1 VLIRRSFCLVEEGL
15 SHQGEHRAPETPH
28 LPDSRRHASVR
39 LLEWR
44 DSGTRLN
51 RFRPVRDQSEVP
63 LHGSLGSPADVQIG
77 FVSRSFL
84 EDRIPIELARW
95 ARRNDCGPKP
105 TLSKVATGITLIAY
119 QCPDH
124 DTVELYRE
132 DGDGHTWPG
141 SALTN
146 LPAVRATLGRT
157 TFAIDADHLIWAFF
171 QSHQLPR

>member
-1 VLIRRSFCLVEEGL
+1 M
-15 SHQGEHRAPETPH
+15 HRKPRTCPTLDVMPAYGCSNGGTQAH
-28 LPDSRRHASVR
+28 GSTASVR
-39 LLEWR
+39 SVISPR
-44 DSGTRLN
+44 
-51 RFRPVRDQSEVP
+51 VP
-63 LHGSLGSPADVQIG
+63 LHGSLGSPADVQVG

-84 EDRIPIELARW
+84 EDPIPTELARW